1 MIREQGNISQQ
12 LTSQTALT
20 ASNTVDGTYLNDDFD
35 GIVFELNVSS
45 VSVTGGTLDVYIQ
58 TDIGGTYYDVAHF
71 VQIAASSADS
81 YFASVSIHKSLYVG
95 TTAKTGTLAASSV
108 AGLPPMRRAF
118 RVKNVV
124 ATAAFTFVVNAYF
137 NHQNK

>member
-1 MIREQGNISQQ
+1 MIRQAGNVAQQ
-12 LTSQTALT
+12 LTSQSAAT
-20 ASNTVDGTYLNDDFD
+20 ASNTVDGIYNVSDMD
-35 GIVFELNVSS
+35 GIVFELNVSV

-58 TDIGGTYYDVAHF
+58 TNIGGTFYDVAHF

-81 YFASVSIHKSLYVG
+81 YFAVVPVHKSLYVG

-108 AGLPPMRRAF
+108 AGLPPMSNAF
-118 RVKNVV
+118 RVKSVI
-124 ATAAFTFVVNAYF
+124 ATAAFTYVVNAYF